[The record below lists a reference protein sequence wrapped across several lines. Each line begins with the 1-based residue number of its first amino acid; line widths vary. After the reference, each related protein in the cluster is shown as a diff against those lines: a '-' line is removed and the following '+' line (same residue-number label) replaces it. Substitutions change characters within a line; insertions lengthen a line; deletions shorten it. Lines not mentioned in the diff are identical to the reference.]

1 MEEIKMELI
10 QELEK
15 LKFFLRN
22 NDVKCGKENGGC
34 LDEKEKITF

>member
-10 QELEK
+10 HELEK

-22 NDVKCGKENGGC
+22 NDVDCDKRDGEC
-34 LDEKEKITF
+34 LDEKKKITF